1 MKQWIPKRVSRTMEN
16 EDLAIA
22 LYYDG
27 DNAPKITATGSEDAA
42 RQIIEAAI
50 EHEVPIYE
58 NPELAALLG
67 TLELGD
73 EIPEILYRTIAELIC
88 FAYEIRAMSEEEKR
102 QNARDQG
109 GDNLQGNEKD
119 SSDS

>member
-1 MKQWIPKRVSRTMEN
+1 MNN
-16 EDLAIA
+16 EELAVA

-27 DNAPKITATGSEDAA
+27 DRAPKITATGSEEIA
-42 RQIIEAAI
+42 RQIIALAV

-58 NPELAALLG
+58 NPELVTLLA

-88 FAYEIRAMSEEEKR
+88 FAYEVKAMSDEEKR
-102 QNARDQG
+102 QNARD
-109 GDNLQGNEKD
+109 NELF
-119 SSDS
+119 

>member
-1 MKQWIPKRVSRTMEN
+1 MNNDE
-16 EDLAIA
+16 LAVA

-27 DNAPKITATGSEDAA
+27 ESAPKITATGSEDIA
-42 RQIIEAAI
+42 RQIIALAI

-58 NPELAALLG
+58 NPELVALLA

-88 FAYEIRAMSEEEKR
+88 FAYEVKAMSDEEKR
-102 QNARDQG
+102 RNARDN
-109 GDNLQGNEKD
+109 DIY
-119 SSDS
+119 

>member
-1 MKQWIPKRVSRTMEN
+1 MNN
-16 EDLAIA
+16 EELAVA

-27 DNAPKITATGSEDAA
+27 DSAPKITATGSEDIA
-42 RQIIEAAI
+42 RQIIALAL

-58 NPELAALLG
+58 NPELVSLLS

-88 FAYEIRAMSEEEKR
+88 FAYEVKAMSDEEKR
-102 QNARDQG
+102 QNARDHRIF
-109 GDNLQGNEKD
+109 
-119 SSDS
+119 

>member
-1 MKQWIPKRVSRTMEN
+1 MNNDE
-16 EDLAIA
+16 LAVA

-27 DNAPKITATGSEDAA
+27 DSAPKITATGSEDIA
-42 RQIIEAAI
+42 RQIIALAI

-58 NPELAALLG
+58 NPELVALLA

-88 FAYEIRAMSEEEKR
+88 FAYEVRAMPDEEKR
-102 QNARDQG
+102 KNARDN
-109 GDNLQGNEKD
+109 DAF
-119 SSDS
+119 

>member
-1 MKQWIPKRVSRTMEN
+1 MNNDE
-16 EDLAIA
+16 LAVA

-27 DNAPKITATGSEDAA
+27 NSAPKITATGSEDIA
-42 RQIIEAAI
+42 RQIIALAI

-58 NPELAALLG
+58 NPELVALLA

-88 FAYEIRAMSEEEKR
+88 FAYEVKAMSDEEKR
-102 QNARDQG
+102 QNARD
-109 GDNLQGNEKD
+109 NET
-119 SSDS
+119 S

>member
-1 MKQWIPKRVSRTMEN
+1 MNNDE
-16 EDLAIA
+16 LAVA

-27 DNAPKITATGSEDAA
+27 DSAPKITATGSEEIA
-42 RQIIEAAI
+42 RQIIALAI

-58 NPELAALLG
+58 NPELVALLA

-88 FAYEIRAMSEEEKR
+88 FAYEVKAMSDEEKK
-102 QNARDQG
+102 QNARD
-109 GDNLQGNEKD
+109 NEAF
-119 SSDS
+119 

>member
-1 MKQWIPKRVSRTMEN
+1 MNN
-16 EDLAIA
+16 EELAVA

-27 DNAPKITATGSEDAA
+27 DSAPKITATGSEETA
-42 RQIIEAAI
+42 RQIIALAI

-58 NPELAALLG
+58 NPELVTLLA

-88 FAYEIRAMSEEEKR
+88 FAYEVKAMSDEEKR
-102 QNARDQG
+102 QNARD
-109 GDNLQGNEKD
+109 NETF
-119 SSDS
+119 

>member
-1 MKQWIPKRVSRTMEN
+1 MNNDE
-16 EDLAIA
+16 LAVA

-27 DNAPKITATGSEDAA
+27 DSAPKITATGSEEIA
-42 RQIIEAAI
+42 RQIIALAI

-58 NPELAALLG
+58 NPELVALLA

-88 FAYEIRAMSEEEKR
+88 FAYEVKAMSDEEKR
-102 QNARDQG
+102 QNARD
-109 GDNLQGNEKD
+109 NEAF
-119 SSDS
+119 

>member
-1 MKQWIPKRVSRTMEN
+1 MNNDE
-16 EDLAIA
+16 LAVA

-27 DNAPKITATGSEDAA
+27 DSAPKITATGSEEIA
-42 RQIIEAAI
+42 RQIIALAI

-58 NPELAALLG
+58 NPELVALLA

-88 FAYEIRAMSEEEKR
+88 FAYEVKAMSDEEKR
-102 QNARDQG
+102 QNARD
-109 GDNLQGNEKD
+109 NKAF
-119 SSDS
+119 

>member
-1 MKQWIPKRVSRTMEN
+1 MNNDE
-16 EDLAIA
+16 LAVA

-27 DNAPKITATGSEDAA
+27 DSAPKITATGSEEIA
-42 RQIIEAAI
+42 RQIIALAI

-58 NPELAALLG
+58 NPELVALLA

-88 FAYEIRAMSEEEKR
+88 FAYEVKAMSDEEKR
-102 QNARDQG
+102 QNTRD
-109 GDNLQGNEKD
+109 NEAF
-119 SSDS
+119 

>member
-1 MKQWIPKRVSRTMEN
+1 MNNDE
-16 EDLAIA
+16 LAVA

-27 DNAPKITATGSEDAA
+27 DSAPKITATGSEDIA
-42 RQIIEAAI
+42 RQIIALAI

-58 NPELAALLG
+58 NPELVALLA

-88 FAYEIRAMSEEEKR
+88 FAYEVKAMSDEEKR
-102 QNARDQG
+102 QNARDN
-109 GDNLQGNEKD
+109 DAF
-119 SSDS
+119 